1 MSEEFVK
8 ITKHYLSMKGK
19 KDMIILVVNTGSSS
33 LKYQLFDMDG
43 NKVLAKGLCER
54 IGEDGH
60 MNYKAHGRT
69 VFDKDIALP
78 DHGVAMQLVI
88 DALTDK
94 EDGVIS
100 DMNQINAVGHRIV
113 QGGYIFEKSEIITD
127 EVEKGI
133 DELSVLGPLH
143 NPPALVGI
151 RACKKVLPNAP
162 GVVVFDTSFH
172 QTMPEE
178 SYLYAIPMEYYEKHH
193 IRKYGAHGTSHRYVA
208 ERCAELY
215 GKDLS
220 EMNIITCHLG
230 NGSSITAVKDGKC
243 YDTSMGL
250 TPLDGLVMGTR
261 SGTLDPTVV
270 SFINEQTGMSASDI
284 VSMLNK
290 KSGLLAISGISG
302 DVRDICDAEEKG
314 DHRAHIAREMLFKS
328 VRHYIGAY
336 AAEMGRVDAIVFTA
350 GIGENDAELREKVCD
365 TLGFMGIKIDKEK
378 NDVRG
383 KEVEITAEGATV
395 RSFIIPTNEELMIAM
410 DTQAL
415 VQNM

>member
-1 MSEEFVK
+1 
-8 ITKHYLSMKGK
+8 
-19 KDMIILVVNTGSSS
+19 MIILVVNTGSSS
-33 LKYQLFDMDG
+33 LKYQLFDMDDH
-43 NKVLAKGLCER
+43 KVLAKGLCER

-60 MNYKAHGRT
+60 MNYKTDAGT

-94 EDGVIS
+94 EYGVIS
-100 DMNQINAVGHRIV
+100 DMSEIGAVGHRIV
-113 QGGYIFEKSEIITD
+113 QGGYIFDKSEIITD
-127 EVEKGI
+127 ETVKGI
-133 DELSVLGPLH
+133 EELCVLGPLH

-151 RACKKVLPNAP
+151 KACQEVLPDAP

-178 SYLYAIPMEYYEKHH
+178 CYMYAIPEEYLEKYH

-208 ERCAELY
+208 MRCAEMM
-215 GKDLS
+215 GKNPEDI
-220 EMNIITCHLG
+220 NIITCHLG
-230 NGSSITAVKDGKC
+230 NGSSITAVKGGKC

-284 VSMLNK
+284 VDMLNK
-290 KSGLLAISGISG
+290 KSGLLAVSGISG
-302 DVRDICDAEEKG
+302 DCRDICAAEAEG
-314 DHRAHIAREMLFKS
+314 NHRAHIAREMLLRS

-336 AAEMGRVDAIVFTA
+336 AAELGSVDAIVFTA
-350 GIGENDAELREKVCD
+350 GIGENDADLREKVCD
-365 TLGFMGIKIDKEK
+365 YLGFMGVAIDLEK
-378 NDVRG
+378 NKVRG
-383 KEVEITAEGATV
+383 EDIEITADGAKV
-395 RSFIIPTNEELMIAM
+395 RTFVIPTNEELMIAK

-415 VQNM
+415 VEAM

>member
-1 MSEEFVK
+1 
-8 ITKHYLSMKGK
+8 
-19 KDMIILVVNTGSSS
+19 MIILVVNTGSSS
-33 LKYQLFDMDG
+33 LKYQLFDMSD

-60 MNYKAHGRT
+60 MNYKTDAGT

-94 EDGVIS
+94 EYGVIS
-100 DMNQINAVGHRIV
+100 DMSEIGAVGHRIV
-113 QGGYIFEKSEIITD
+113 QGGYLFEKSEIITD
-127 EVEKGI
+127 EVEAGI
-133 DELSVLGPLH
+133 DELCVLGPLH

-151 RACKKVLPNAP
+151 RACKKVLPDAP

-172 QTMPEE
+172 RTMPPE
-178 SYLYAIPMEYYEKHH
+178 SRYYAIPWEFAEKYHVM
-193 IRKYGAHGTSHRYVA
+193 KYGAHGTSHRYVA
-208 ERCAELY
+208 ERCAEIM
-215 GKDLS
+215 GKDPA
-220 EMNIITCHLG
+220 EINIITCHLG
-230 NGSSITAVKDGKC
+230 NGSSITAVKGGKC

-270 SFINEQTGMSASDI
+270 SFINEQTGMSASEI

-290 KSGLLAISGISG
+290 KSGLLAVSEVSG
-302 DVRDICDAEEKG
+302 DVRDVCKAEAAGNEK
-314 DHRAHIAREMLFKS
+314 AHIAREMLLKS

-336 AAEMGRVDAIVFTA
+336 AAELGHVDAIVFTA
-350 GIGENDAELREKVCD
+350 GIGENDIELREKVCD
-365 TLGFMGIKIDKEK
+365 YLGFMGVKIDKEK
-378 NDVRG
+378 NDCRG
-383 KEVEITAEGATV
+383 KEVEITAEGSCIRT
-395 RSFIIPTNEELMIAM
+395 FIIPTNEELMIAK

-415 VQNM
+415 VENL